1 MPKFVSESFLDHI
14 VPGASVGQ
22 LVPLA
27 HLSPNPEQPRKRY
40 RQEEIEELA
49 TSIRE
54 YGLINPITVDENY
67 RIIAG
72 ERRWLACKLVELD
85 EVPVIVRE
93 RSYEVSL
100 VENLQRQDLHPLDE
114 AEGYQRLVDF
124 GHTQMEIARRVGK
137 DQSIISKTLSL
148 LKLPLEI
155 RDDYESM
162 HNVSRDLLLQVVNE
176 STLERQMALWH
187 RIKQEQLSARA
198 VKREK
203 KGQPTVTS
211 RTFIRSV
218 QALHQRVGRL
228 DIEELKQKD
237 RDRLRVH
244 LEETISEL
252 NGVLKKL
259 DDKKSKKKRKRE
271 K

>member
-1 MPKFVSESFLDHI
+1 MPKFVSDSFLDHI

-49 TSIRE
+49 ASIRE
-54 YGLINPITVDENY
+54 HGLINPITVDESY

-72 ERRWLACKLVELD
+72 ERRWLACKQAELD

-148 LKLPLEI
+148 LKLPQEI

-176 STLERQMALWH
+176 GTLERRMALWR

-203 KGQPTVTS
+203 KGEPAVTP

-228 DIEELKQKD
+228 DVQDLKQKGKVNQ
-237 RDRLRVH
+237 RIH
-244 LEETISEL
+244 ISSII
-252 NGVLKKL
+252 G
-259 DDKKSKKKRKRE
+259 SKIVQINMQNR
-271 K
+271 